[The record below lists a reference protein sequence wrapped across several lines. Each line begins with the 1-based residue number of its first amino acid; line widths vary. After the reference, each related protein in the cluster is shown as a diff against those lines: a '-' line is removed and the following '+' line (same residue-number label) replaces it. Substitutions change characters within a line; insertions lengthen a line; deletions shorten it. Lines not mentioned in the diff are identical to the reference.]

1 VSVRLSERARRLI
14 VLIAAIATCVLTARL
29 GVWQLDRAAQKIAL
43 KQAIEERAVLPPL
56 PAASLAASADELPG
70 QVHRRITLA
79 GEWVSA
85 ATVFLDN
92 RQMNGRVGFFV
103 VTPLKLADG
112 SAVLVQRGF
121 VVRDVDERARLPSIA
136 TPPGP
141 VSIDGRI
148 APPPARLYE
157 FGGPD
162 AGAIRQ
168 NLEVS
173 AFARETRLVLR
184 PLSVLQLDGGG
195 SARSADGL
203 QRDWPQAQVD
213 VSRHHGY
220 AFQWFA
226 LCALVAG
233 LYVWFQIIQPRRRA
247 TAGAHRSLDAHAGRR

>member
-1 VSVRLSERARRLI
+1 MPCAPVGALVEGMSVHLSERSRRI
-14 VLIAAIATCVLTARL
+14 VLLIAAVSVCLLTARL

-43 KQAIEERAVLPPL
+43 KQAIEERSALPPL
-56 PAASLAASADELPG
+56 PAKALAVSVDELPA

-92 RQMNGRVGFFV
+92 RQMTGRVGFFV
-103 VTPLKLADG
+103 VTPLKLPDG
-112 SAVLVQRGF
+112 TAVLVQRGF
-121 VVRDVDERARLPSIA
+121 VVRDVDERTRLPAIT

-141 VSIDGRI
+141 VSVDARI

-157 FGGPD
+157 FGGSQG
-162 AGAIRQ
+162 GAIRQ
-168 NLEVS
+168 NLDLS
-173 AFARETRLVLR
+173 AFARDTRLVLR

-195 SARSADGL
+195 SSSSTDGL

-233 LYVWFQIIQPRRRA
+233 LYVWFQIIRPRR
-247 TAGAHRSLDAHAGRR
+247 HASA

>member
-1 VSVRLSERARRLI
+1 MSGSLLSERSRRI
-14 VLIAAIATCVLTARL
+14 VLLVAAAAACLLTARL
-29 GVWQLDRAAQKIAL
+29 GLWQLDRAAQKIAL
-43 KQAIEERAVLPPL
+43 KQAIEERAALPPL
-56 PAASLAASADELPG
+56 PAETLAASVNDLPK
-70 QVHRRITLA
+70 QLHRRVTL
-79 GEWVSA
+79 GGQWVSG

-121 VVRDVDERARLPSIA
+121 VVRDVDERARLPAIA
-136 TPPGP
+136 TPPGL
-141 VSIDGRI
+141 VSVDGRI

-157 FGGPD
+157 LGGSD
-162 AGAIRQ
+162 SGAIRQ
-168 NLEVS
+168 NLDLS

-184 PLSVLQLDGGG
+184 PLSVLQLDGGRA
-195 SARSADGL
+195 SATDGL

-233 LYVWFQIIQPRRRA
+233 LYVWFQIIRPRRRA
-247 TAGAHRSLDAHAGRR
+247 NA